1 MDVELRAPRVGEVEV
16 VAELKA
22 VVMRD
27 DLERLGRYDEVRVR
41 QRLRDEFSEVYSSV
55 IVRGEDIVGSL
66 TVRPYGGGLKVEHL
80 YLDPRHQGRG
90 IGSRVLREVLARADA
105 EGVDV
110 RLTVLRGSA
119 VRGLYERYGFVVEDE
134 DPIDVHM
141 VRVPAA
147 SA

>member
-41 QRLRDEFSEVYSSV
+41 QRLRDEFSDVYSSV
-55 IVRGEDIVGSL
+55 LVRGEDIVGSL
-66 TVRPYGGGLKVEHL
+66 TVRPYGAGLKVEHL

-105 EGVDV
+105 EGAEV

-119 VRGLYERYGFVVEDE
+119 ARGLYERCGFVVETE

-141 VRVPAA
+141 VRVPAV